1 MKKSIGYYMKSYLK
15 NNALV
20 LFFELIVIVLLAL
33 VCTVLLGGQPVWLG
47 PVMALVAY
55 LLAEMRFMMAYVA
68 SNANKDA
75 KEQPKEAEE
84 TEEDD
89 LFGTET
95 EEPDDGL
102 SYDEYTPPAPIPD
115 EPPSVK
121 PIQSETP
128 SEPAHEVTSDGVS
141 EEGDLDDEPDLPAK
155 GTLDLGE

>member
-1 MKKSIGYYMKSYLK
+1 MKKGIGYYMKSYLK

-89 LFGTET
+89 LFGTE
-95 EEPDDGL
+95 EEDENV

-115 EPPSVK
+115 EPPTVK
-121 PIQSETP
+121 PFPPEVPNDPAREATP
-128 SEPAHEVTSDGVS
+128 DGVPA
-141 EEGDLDDEPDLPAK
+141 EGDLDDEPDLPARS
-155 GTLDLGE
+155 TLDLGE